1 MKNKQYDD
9 DVREFVAL
17 HNGVFLV
24 VSTDS
29 LFNKNLRGTLLR
41 HLTIKDE
48 CVHNIGTTDT
58 LPREIK
64 ALRSKGHKILVFI
77 ERELNGRNT
86 TELIRFLKVDH
97 TSDLFVVVLTTE
109 VERDKLVLLHEL
121 GADNI
126 ITKPISPDTLIEKI
140 AFTVKP
146 RGQIGEFMDHG
157 RQLLDAGNPLEAA
170 KMAKQVLNMKPNSPS
185 GLLLLGDAL
194 RGLGRRDDALM
205 AYTQAEKGARLFLE
219 PLKKIAALHHDE
231 GNTSEELHF
240 LERLDKLSPLNVDR
254 KVDIGT
260 GYIKLGDPEKAKICF
275 DQAVRIA
282 TKEALDAVSRVTQAI
297 AARCM
302 ESAPELSEQ
311 YLRQALNARK
321 NMLDRSDIETFNR
334 LGLMLRRQG
343 KWSEAITEYRR
354 ALKISPEDAGLMY
367 NISMA
372 FTEGRQYIE
381 AYQYLDRALT
391 LNPDLWRSGEAICC
405 NIATVFRRYGKKD
418 QAVEYLHKALEIN
431 PDSAKA
437 KALLAEITGN
447 PA

>member
-9 DVREFVAL
+9 DVREFISL
-17 HNGVFLV
+17 QNGIFLV
-24 VSTDS
+24 VSNDA

-48 CVHNIGTTDT
+48 CVTNVFTIET
-58 LPREIK
+58 LHKEIK
-64 ALRSKGHKILVFI
+64 LQRSKGHKLLIFI

-86 TELIRFLKVDH
+86 SDLIRYLKTDYNNE
-97 TSDLFVVVLTTE
+97 LFVVVLTTE

-146 RGQIGEFMDHG
+146 RGQIGELMDKG
-157 RQLLDAGNPLEAA
+157 RQFLDTGNPLEAA
-170 KMAKQVLNMKPNSPS
+170 RTAKQVLEMKPNSPS
-185 GLLLLGDAL
+185 GLLLMGDAL
-194 RGLGRRDDALM
+194 RGMGKREEALR
-205 AYTQAEKGARLFLE
+205 AYTQAEKGARLFLD
-219 PLKKIAALHHDE
+219 PLKKIAALHHEE
-231 GNTSEELHF
+231 GNTAEEIKF

-260 GYIKLGDPEKAKICF
+260 GYIKLGDVDKAKAAF

-282 TKEALDAVSRVTQAI
+282 TKEALDAVSRVTQSI

-311 YLRQALNARK
+311 YLRQALNTRK

-343 KWSEAITEYRR
+343 KWQEAVIEYRK
-354 ALKISPEDAGLMY
+354 ALKISPEDGGLFY
-367 NISMA
+367 NLAMA

-391 LNPDLWRSGEAICC
+391 LNPDLWRTGEAVCY

-418 QAVEYLHKALEIN
+418 PAIDYLKKALEIN
-431 PDSAKA
+431 PAYAKA
-437 KALLAEITGN
+437 KALLEEIGN
-447 PA
+447 GR

>member
-9 DVREFVAL
+9 DVREFVTL
-17 HNGVFLV
+17 QNGVFLI
-24 VSTDS
+24 VSSDA

-48 CVHNIGTTDT
+48 CVNNVDT
-58 LPREIK
+58 IESLHKEIK
-64 ALRSKGHKILVFI
+64 LLRSKGHKLLIFI

-86 TELIRFLKVDH
+86 SDLIRYLKTDYNNEM
-97 TSDLFVVVLTTE
+97 FVVVLTTE

-146 RGQIGEFMDHG
+146 RGQLGELMDQG
-157 RQLLDAGNPLEAA
+157 RQYLESGNPLEAA
-170 KMAKQVLNMKPNSPS
+170 KTAKQVLEMKPNSPS
-185 GLLLLGDAL
+185 GLLLMGDAL
-194 RGLGRRDDALM
+194 LGMGKRDEALR
-205 AYTQAEKGARLFLE
+205 AYTQAEKGAKLFLE
-219 PLKKIAALHHDE
+219 PLKKIASLHHEE
-231 GNTSEELHF
+231 GNTVEEIRF

-260 GYIKLGDPEKAKICF
+260 GYIRLGDTDKAKNAF

-282 TKEALDAVSRVTQAI
+282 TKEALDAVSRVTQSI

-302 ESAPELSEQ
+302 DTAPELSEQ
-311 YLRQALNARK
+311 YLRQALNTRK

-343 KWSEAITEYRR
+343 KWQEAIAEYRK
-354 ALKISPEDAGLMY
+354 ALKISPDDGGLFY

-391 LNPDLWRSGEAICC
+391 LSPDLWRTGEAVCY
-405 NIATVFRRYGKKD
+405 NIATVYRRYGKKEPAAD
-418 QAVEYLHKALEIN
+418 FLKKALEIN
-431 PDSAKA
+431 PNYEKA
-437 KALLAEITGN
+437 KEMLVELGA
-447 PA
+447 PR

>member
-17 HNGVFLV
+17 QNGVFVV
-24 VSTDS
+24 VSTDTV
-29 LFNKNLRGTLLR
+29 FNKNLRGTLLR

-48 CVHNIGTTDT
+48 CVYNTATVEGLHK
-58 LPREIK
+58 EIK
-64 ALRSKGHKILVFI
+64 QLRAKNHKLLIFI

-86 TELIRFLKVDH
+86 SDLIRYLK
-97 TSDLFVVVLTTE
+97 SDFTNELYLVVLTTE

-146 RGQIGEFMDHG
+146 RGQLGELMDKG
-157 RQLLDAGNPLEAA
+157 RQSLDIGNPLEAV
-170 KMAKQVLNMKPNSPS
+170 KTAKQVLNLKPNSPA
-185 GLLLLGDAL
+185 GLLLMGDAL
-194 RGLGRRDDALM
+194 RAMGKREDALR
-205 AYTQAEKGARLFLE
+205 AYTQAEKGAKLFLD
-219 PLKKIAALHHDE
+219 PLKKIAELHREE
-231 GNTSEELHF
+231 GNTQEELKF

-254 KVDIGT
+254 KVDIGA
-260 GYIKLGDPEKAKICF
+260 GYIKLGDADKAKLAF

-282 TKEALDAVSRVTQAI
+282 TKEALDTVSRVTQSI
-297 AARCM
+297 AVRCM

-311 YLRQALNARK
+311 YLRQALNTRK
-321 NMLDRSDIETFNR
+321 NMLDRSDIETYNR

-343 KWSEAITEYRR
+343 KWQDAIAEYRR
-354 ALKISPEDAGLMY
+354 ALKISPDDGGLFY

-372 FTEGRQYIE
+372 YTEGRQYIE

-391 LNPDLWRSGEAICC
+391 LNPDLWRTGEAVCY
-405 NIATVFRRYGKKD
+405 NIATVYRRYGKKD
-418 QAVEYLHKALEIN
+418 LAVDYLKKALELN
-431 PDSAKA
+431 PGYAKA
-437 KALLAEITGN
+437 KSLLEEIGQGQ
-447 PA
+447 

>member
-17 HNGVFLV
+17 QNGVFVV
-24 VSTDS
+24 VSTDAV
-29 LFNKNLRGTLLR
+29 FNKNLRSTLLR

-48 CVHNIGTTDT
+48 CVSNVATVEGLHK
-58 LPREIK
+58 EIK
-64 ALRSKGHKILVFI
+64 LLRAKSHKLLVFI

-86 TELIRFLKVDH
+86 SDLIRYLKSDFSNELFL
-97 TSDLFVVVLTTE
+97 VVLTTE

-146 RGQIGEFMDHG
+146 RGQLGELMDKG
-157 RQLLDAGNPLEAA
+157 RQSLDMGNPLEAA
-170 KMAKQVLNMKPNSPS
+170 RAAKQVLDLKPNSPS
-185 GLLLLGDAL
+185 GLLLMGDAL
-194 RGLGRRDDALM
+194 RAMGKRDDALR
-205 AYTQAEKGARLFLE
+205 AYTQAEKGAKLFLD
-219 PLKKIAALHHDE
+219 PLKKIAELHREE
-231 GNTSEELHF
+231 GNTQEELKF

-254 KVDIGT
+254 KVDIGA
-260 GYIKLGDPEKAKICF
+260 GYIKLGDADKAKLAF

-282 TKEALDAVSRVTQAI
+282 TKEALDAVSRVTQSI
-297 AARCM
+297 AVRCM

-311 YLRQALNARK
+311 YLRQALNTRK

-343 KWSEAITEYRR
+343 KWQDAIVEYRK
-354 ALKISPEDAGLMY
+354 ALKISPNDGGLYY
-367 NISMA
+367 NIAMA
-372 FTEGRQYIE
+372 YTEGRQYIE

-391 LNPDLWRSGEAICC
+391 LNADLWRTGEAVCY
-405 NIATVFRRYGKKD
+405 NIATVYRRYGKKD
-418 QAVEYLHKALEIN
+418 QAVDYLKKALELN
-431 PDSAKA
+431 PNYAKA
-437 KALLAEITGN
+437 KGLLEEIGQGQ
-447 PA
+447 

>member
-17 HNGVFLV
+17 QNGVFVV
-24 VSTDS
+24 VSTDAV
-29 LFNKNLRGTLLR
+29 FNKNLRSTLLR

-48 CVHNIGTTDT
+48 CVSNVATVEGLHK
-58 LPREIK
+58 EIK
-64 ALRSKGHKILVFI
+64 LLRAKSHKLLVFI

-86 TELIRFLKVDH
+86 SDLIRYLKSDFSNELFL
-97 TSDLFVVVLTTE
+97 VVLTTE

-146 RGQIGEFMDHG
+146 RGQLGELMDKG
-157 RQLLDAGNPLEAA
+157 RQSLDMGNPLEAA
-170 KMAKQVLNMKPNSPS
+170 KAAKQVLDLKPNSPS
-185 GLLLLGDAL
+185 GLLLMGDAL
-194 RGLGRRDDALM
+194 RAMGKRDDALR
-205 AYTQAEKGARLFLE
+205 AYTQAEKGAKLFLD
-219 PLKKIAALHHDE
+219 PLKKIAELPREE
-231 GNTSEELHF
+231 GNTQEELKF

-254 KVDIGT
+254 KVDIGA
-260 GYIKLGDPEKAKICF
+260 GYIKLGDADKAKLAF

-282 TKEALDAVSRVTQAI
+282 TKEALDAVSRVTQSI
-297 AARCM
+297 AVRCM

-311 YLRQALNARK
+311 YLRQALNTRK

-343 KWSEAITEYRR
+343 KWQDAIVEYRK
-354 ALKISPEDAGLMY
+354 ALKISPNDGGLYY
-367 NISMA
+367 NIAMA
-372 FTEGRQYIE
+372 YTEGRQYIE

-391 LNPDLWRSGEAICC
+391 LNADLWRTGEAVCY
-405 NIATVFRRYGKKD
+405 NIATVYRRYGKKD
-418 QAVEYLHKALEIN
+418 QAVDYLKKALELN
-431 PDSAKA
+431 PNYAKA
-437 KALLAEITGN
+437 KGLLEEIGQGQ
-447 PA
+447 

>member
-17 HNGVFLV
+17 QNGVFVV
-24 VSTDS
+24 VSIDAV
-29 LFNKNLRGTLLR
+29 FNKNLRTTLLR

-48 CVHNIGTTDT
+48 CVYNVATIEGLHK
-58 LPREIK
+58 EIK
-64 ALRSKGHKILVFI
+64 LLRTKGHKLLVFI

-86 TELIRFLKVDH
+86 SDLIRYLKSDFANELFL
-97 TSDLFVVVLTTE
+97 VVLTTE

-146 RGQIGEFMDHG
+146 RGQLGELMDKG
-157 RQLLDAGNPLEAA
+157 RQSLDMGNPLEAA
-170 KMAKQVLNMKPNSPS
+170 KAAKQVLDLKPNSPS
-185 GLLLLGDAL
+185 GLLLMGDAL
-194 RGLGRRDDALM
+194 RAMGKREDALR
-205 AYTQAEKGARLFLE
+205 AYTQAEKGAKLFLD
-219 PLKKIAALHHDE
+219 PLKKIAELHREE
-231 GNTSEELHF
+231 GNTQEELKF

-254 KVDIGT
+254 KVDIGA
-260 GYIKLGDPEKAKICF
+260 GYIKLGDADKAKLAF

-282 TKEALDAVSRVTQAI
+282 TKEALDAVSRVTQSI

-311 YLRQALNARK
+311 YLRQSLNTRK

-343 KWSEAITEYRR
+343 KWQEAITEYRK
-354 ALKISPEDAGLMY
+354 ALKISPDDPGLYY

-372 FTEGRQYIE
+372 YTEGRQYIE
-381 AYQYLDRALT
+381 AYQFLDRALS
-391 LNPDLWRSGEAICC
+391 LNPELWKNGEAVCY
-405 NIATVFRRYGKKD
+405 NIATVYRRYGKKD
-418 QAVEYLHKALEIN
+418 PAVDYLKKALELN
-431 PDSAKA
+431 PSYEKA
-437 KALLAEITGN
+437 KALLLEMGAGR
-447 PA
+447 

>member
-17 HNGVFLV
+17 QNGVFVV
-24 VSTDS
+24 VSTDAV
-29 LFNKNLRGTLLR
+29 FNKNLRSTLLR

-48 CVHNIGTTDT
+48 CVYNVATVEGLHK
-58 LPREIK
+58 EIK
-64 ALRSKGHKILVFI
+64 LLRAKSHKLLVFI

-86 TELIRFLKVDH
+86 SDLIRYLKSDFTNELFL
-97 TSDLFVVVLTTE
+97 VVLTTE

-146 RGQIGEFMDHG
+146 RGQLGELMDKG
-157 RQLLDAGNPLEAA
+157 RQSLDMGNPLEAA
-170 KMAKQVLNMKPNSPS
+170 KAAKQVLDLKPNSPS
-185 GLLLLGDAL
+185 GLLLMGDAL
-194 RGLGRRDDALM
+194 RAMGKRDDALR
-205 AYTQAEKGARLFLE
+205 AYTQAEKGAKLFLD
-219 PLKKIAALHHDE
+219 PLKKIAELHREE
-231 GNTSEELHF
+231 GNTQEELKF

-254 KVDIGT
+254 KVDIGA
-260 GYIKLGDPEKAKICF
+260 GYIKLGDADKAKLAF

-282 TKEALDAVSRVTQAI
+282 TKEALDAVSRVTQSI
-297 AARCM
+297 AVRCM

-311 YLRQALNARK
+311 YLRQALNTRK

-343 KWSEAITEYRR
+343 KWQDAIVEYRK
-354 ALKISPEDAGLMY
+354 ALKISSNDGGLYY
-367 NISMA
+367 NIAMA
-372 FTEGRQYIE
+372 YTEGRQYIE

-391 LNPDLWRSGEAICC
+391 LNADLWRTGEAVCY
-405 NIATVFRRYGKKD
+405 NIATVYRRYGKKE
-418 QAVEYLHKALEIN
+418 QAVDYLKKALELN
-431 PDSAKA
+431 PNYAKA
-437 KALLAEITGN
+437 KSLLEEIGQGQ
-447 PA
+447 

>member
-17 HNGVFLV
+17 QNGVFVV
-24 VSTDS
+24 VSTDAV
-29 LFNKNLRGTLLR
+29 FNKNLRGTLLR

-48 CVHNIGTTDT
+48 CVYNVATVEGLHK
-58 LPREIK
+58 EIK
-64 ALRSKGHKILVFI
+64 QLRAKSHKLLIFI

-86 TELIRFLKVDH
+86 SDLIRYLK
-97 TSDLFVVVLTTE
+97 SDFTNEMYLVVLTTE

-146 RGQIGEFMDHG
+146 RGQLGELMDKG
-157 RQLLDAGNPLEAA
+157 RQSLDMGNPLEAA
-170 KMAKQVLNMKPNSPS
+170 KAAKQVLDLKPNSPS
-185 GLLLLGDAL
+185 GLLLMGDAL
-194 RGLGRRDDALM
+194 RAMGKREDALR
-205 AYTQAEKGARLFLE
+205 AYTQAEKGAKLFLD
-219 PLKKIAALHHDE
+219 PLKKIAELHREE
-231 GNTSEELHF
+231 GNTQEELKF

-254 KVDIGT
+254 KVDIGA
-260 GYIKLGDPEKAKICF
+260 GYIKLGDADKAKLAF

-282 TKEALDAVSRVTQAI
+282 TKEALDAVSRVTQSI
-297 AARCM
+297 AVRCM

-311 YLRQALNARK
+311 YLRQALNTRK
-321 NMLDRSDIETFNR
+321 NMLDRSDIETYNR

-343 KWSEAITEYRR
+343 KWQDAIAEYRK
-354 ALKISPEDAGLMY
+354 ALKISPNDGGLFY

-372 FTEGRQYIE
+372 YTEGRQYIE

-391 LNPDLWRSGEAICC
+391 LNPDLWRTGEAVCY
-405 NIATVFRRYGKKD
+405 NIATVYRRYGKKD
-418 QAVEYLHKALEIN
+418 PAVDYLKKALELN
-431 PDSAKA
+431 PGYAKA
-437 KALLAEITGN
+437 KSLLEEIGQGQ
-447 PA
+447 

>member
-9 DVREFVAL
+9 DVREFIAL
-17 HNGVFLV
+17 QNGIFLV
-24 VSTDS
+24 VSNDA

-48 CVHNIGTTDT
+48 CVTNVFTIENLHK
-58 LPREIK
+58 EIK
-64 ALRSKGHKILVFI
+64 LQRSKGHKLLIFI
-77 ERELNGRNT
+77 ERELNGRNSSD
-86 TELIRFLKVDH
+86 LIRYLKTDYNNE
-97 TSDLFVVVLTTE
+97 LFVVVLTTE

-146 RGQIGEFMDHG
+146 RGQIGELMDKG
-157 RQLLDAGNPLEAA
+157 RQFLDTGNPLEAA
-170 KMAKQVLNMKPNSPS
+170 RTAKQVLEMKPNSPS
-185 GLLLLGDAL
+185 GLLLMGDAL
-194 RGLGRRDDALM
+194 RGMGKREEALR
-205 AYTQAEKGARLFLE
+205 AYTQAEKGARLFLD
-219 PLKKIAALHHDE
+219 PLKKIASLHHE
-231 GNTSEELHF
+231 AGNTTEEIKF

-260 GYIKLGDPEKAKICF
+260 GYIKLGDVDKAKTAF

-282 TKEALDAVSRVTQAI
+282 TKEALDAVSRVTQSI

-311 YLRQALNARK
+311 YLRQALNTRK

-343 KWSEAITEYRR
+343 KWQEAIVEYRK
-354 ALKISPEDAGLMY
+354 ALKISPEDGGLFY
-367 NISMA
+367 NIAMA

-381 AYQYLDRALT
+381 AYQYLDRSLT
-391 LNPDLWRSGEAICC
+391 LNPDLWRTGEAVCY

-418 QAVEYLHKALEIN
+418 PAIDYLKKALELN
-431 PDSAKA
+431 PDYTKA
-437 KALLAEITGN
+437 KALLEEIGN
-447 PA
+447 GS

>member
-9 DVREFVAL
+9 DVREFIAL
-17 HNGVFLV
+17 QNGVFLV
-24 VSTDS
+24 VSNDT

-48 CVHNIGTTDT
+48 CVHNVATIDS
-58 LPREIK
+58 LQKEIK
-64 ALRSKGHKILVFI
+64 LLRSKKHKVLVFI

-86 TELIRFLKVDH
+86 
-97 TSDLFVVVLTTE
+97 SDLVRYIKSDFGSELFLVVLTTE
-109 VERDKLVLLHEL
+109 VDRDKLVLLHEL

-146 RGQIGEFMDHG
+146 RGQIGELMDQG
-157 RQLLDAGNPLEAA
+157 RQLLDTDNPLEAA
-170 KMAKQVLNMKPNSPS
+170 KIARQVLDMKPNSPS
-185 GLLLLGDAL
+185 GLLLMGDAL
-194 RGLGRRDDALM
+194 RAMGRKEEALR
-205 AYTQAEKGARLFLE
+205 AYTQAEKGARLFLD
-219 PLKKIAALHHDE
+219 PLKKIADLHHEE
-231 GNTSEELHF
+231 GNTVEELKF

-260 GYIKLGDPEKAKICF
+260 GYIKVGDTDKAKAAF

-282 TKEALDAVSRVTQAI
+282 TKEALDAVSRVTQSI

-302 ESAPELSEQ
+302 DSAPEISEQ
-311 YLRQALNARK
+311 YLRQALNTRK
-321 NMLDRSDIETFNR
+321 NMLDRSDIELFNR

-343 KWSEAITEYRR
+343 KWQEAVVEYRK
-354 ALKISPEDAGLMY
+354 ALRISPEDGGLFY

-391 LNPDLWRSGEAICC
+391 INPDLWRTSEAVCY
-405 NIATVFRRYGKKD
+405 NIATVFRRYGKRD
-418 QAVEYLHKALEIN
+418 MAVEYLKKALELN
-431 PDSAKA
+431 PGYEKA
-437 KALLAEITGN
+437 KFLLAEIN
-447 PA
+447 AD

>member
-17 HNGVFLV
+17 QNGVFVV
-24 VSTDS
+24 VSTDAV
-29 LFNKNLRGTLLR
+29 FNKNLRSTLLR

-48 CVHNIGTTDT
+48 CVSNVATVEGLHK
-58 LPREIK
+58 EIK
-64 ALRSKGHKILVFI
+64 LLRAKSHKLLVFI

-86 TELIRFLKVDH
+86 SDLIRYLKSDFSNELFL
-97 TSDLFVVVLTTE
+97 VVLTTE

-146 RGQIGEFMDHG
+146 RGQLGELMDKG
-157 RQLLDAGNPLEAA
+157 RQSLDMGNPLEAA
-170 KMAKQVLNMKPNSPS
+170 KAAKQVLDLKPNSPS
-185 GLLLLGDAL
+185 GLLLMGDAL
-194 RGLGRRDDALM
+194 RAMGKRDDALR
-205 AYTQAEKGARLFLE
+205 AYTQAEKGAKLFLD
-219 PLKKIAALHHDE
+219 PLKKIAELHREE
-231 GNTSEELHF
+231 GNTQEELKF

-254 KVDIGT
+254 KVDIGA
-260 GYIKLGDPEKAKICF
+260 GYIKLGDADKAKLAF

-282 TKEALDAVSRVTQAI
+282 TKEALDAVSRVTQSI
-297 AARCM
+297 AVRCM

-311 YLRQALNARK
+311 YLRQALNTRK

-343 KWSEAITEYRR
+343 KWQDAIVEYRK
-354 ALKISPEDAGLMY
+354 ALKISPNDGGLYY
-367 NISMA
+367 NIAMA
-372 FTEGRQYIE
+372 YTEGRQYIE

-391 LNPDLWRSGEAICC
+391 LNADLWRTGEAVCY
-405 NIATVFRRYGKKD
+405 NIATVYRRYGKKD
-418 QAVEYLHKALEIN
+418 QAVDYLKKALELN
-431 PDSAKA
+431 PNYAKA
-437 KALLAEITGN
+437 KGLLEEIGQGQ
-447 PA
+447 

>member
-9 DVREFVAL
+9 DVREFIAL
-17 HNGVFLV
+17 QNGIFLV
-24 VSTDS
+24 VSNDA

-48 CVHNIGTTDT
+48 CVTNVFTIET
-58 LPREIK
+58 LHKEIK
-64 ALRSKGHKILVFI
+64 LQRSKGHKLLIFI

-86 TELIRFLKVDH
+86 SDLIRYLKTDYNNE
-97 TSDLFVVVLTTE
+97 LFVVVLTTE

-146 RGQIGEFMDHG
+146 RGQIGELMDKG
-157 RQLLDAGNPLEAA
+157 RQFLDTGNPLEAA
-170 KMAKQVLNMKPNSPS
+170 RTAKQVLEMKPNSPS
-185 GLLLLGDAL
+185 GLLLMGDAL
-194 RGLGRRDDALM
+194 RGMGKREEALR
-205 AYTQAEKGARLFLE
+205 AYTQAEKGARLFLD
-219 PLKKIAALHHDE
+219 PLKKIASLHHEE
-231 GNTSEELHF
+231 GNTAEEIKF

-260 GYIKLGDPEKAKICF
+260 GYIKLGDVDKAKAAF

-282 TKEALDAVSRVTQAI
+282 TKEALDAVSRVTQSI

-311 YLRQALNARK
+311 YLRQTLNTRK

-343 KWSEAITEYRR
+343 KWQEAIIEYRK
-354 ALKISPEDAGLMY
+354 ALKISPDDGGLFY
-367 NISMA
+367 NIAMA

-381 AYQYLDRALT
+381 AYQYLDRSLT
-391 LNPDLWRSGEAICC
+391 LNPDLWRTGEAVCY

-418 QAVEYLHKALEIN
+418 PAIDYLKKALELN
-431 PDSAKA
+431 PDYTKA
-437 KALLAEITGN
+437 KALLEEIGN
-447 PA
+447 GS

>member
-17 HNGVFLV
+17 QNGVFVV
-24 VSTDS
+24 VSIDAV
-29 LFNKNLRGTLLR
+29 FNKNLRTTLLR

-48 CVHNIGTTDT
+48 CVYNVATIEGLHK
-58 LPREIK
+58 EIK
-64 ALRSKGHKILVFI
+64 QLRTKGHKLLVFI

-86 TELIRFLKVDH
+86 SDLIRYLKSDFANELFL
-97 TSDLFVVVLTTE
+97 VVLTTE

-146 RGQIGEFMDHG
+146 RGQLGELMDKG
-157 RQLLDAGNPLEAA
+157 RQSLDMGNPLEAA
-170 KMAKQVLNMKPNSPS
+170 KAAKQVLDLKPNSPS
-185 GLLLLGDAL
+185 GLLLMGDAL
-194 RGLGRRDDALM
+194 RAMGKRDDALR
-205 AYTQAEKGARLFLE
+205 AYTQAEKGAKLFLD
-219 PLKKIAALHHDE
+219 PLKKIAELHREE
-231 GNTSEELHF
+231 GNTQEEIKF

-254 KVDIGT
+254 KVDIGA
-260 GYIKLGDPEKAKICF
+260 GYIKLGDADKAKLAF

-282 TKEALDAVSRVTQAI
+282 TKEALDAVSRVTQSI
-297 AARCM
+297 AVRCM

-311 YLRQALNARK
+311 YLRQALNTRK
-321 NMLDRSDIETFNR
+321 NMLDRSDIETYNR

-343 KWSEAITEYRR
+343 KWQDAIAEYRK
-354 ALKISPEDAGLMY
+354 ALKISPNDGGLFY

-372 FTEGRQYIE
+372 YTEGRQYIE

-391 LNPDLWRSGEAICC
+391 LNPDLWRTGEAVCY
-405 NIATVFRRYGKKD
+405 NIATVYRRYGKKD
-418 QAVEYLHKALEIN
+418 PAVDYLKKALELN
-431 PDSAKA
+431 PGYAKA
-437 KALLAEITGN
+437 KSLLEEIGQGQ
-447 PA
+447 

>member
-17 HNGVFLV
+17 QNGVFVV
-24 VSTDS
+24 VSTDAV
-29 LFNKNLRGTLLR
+29 FNKNLRSTLLR

-48 CVHNIGTTDT
+48 CVSNVATVEGLHK
-58 LPREIK
+58 EIK
-64 ALRSKGHKILVFI
+64 LLRAKSHKLLVFI

-86 TELIRFLKVDH
+86 SDLIRYLKSDFSNELFL
-97 TSDLFVVVLTTE
+97 VVLTTE

-146 RGQIGEFMDHG
+146 RGQLGELMDKG
-157 RQLLDAGNPLEAA
+157 RQSLDMGNPLEAA
-170 KMAKQVLNMKPNSPS
+170 KAAKQVLDLKPNSPS
-185 GLLLLGDAL
+185 GLLLMGDAL
-194 RGLGRRDDALM
+194 RAMGKRDDALR
-205 AYTQAEKGARLFLE
+205 AYTQAEKGAKLFLD
-219 PLKKIAALHHDE
+219 PLKKIAELHREE
-231 GNTSEELHF
+231 GNTQEELKF

-254 KVDIGT
+254 KVDIGA
-260 GYIKLGDPEKAKICF
+260 GYIKLGDADKAKLAF

-282 TKEALDAVSRVTQAI
+282 TKEALDAVSRVTQSI
-297 AARCM
+297 AVRCM

-311 YLRQALNARK
+311 YLRQALNTRK

-343 KWSEAITEYRR
+343 KWQDAIVEYRK
-354 ALKISPEDAGLMY
+354 ALKISPNDGGLYY
-367 NISMA
+367 NIAMA
-372 FTEGRQYIE
+372 YTEGRQYIE

-391 LNPDLWRSGEAICC
+391 LNADLWRTGEAVCY
-405 NIATVFRRYGKKD
+405 NIATVYRRYGKKD
-418 QAVEYLHKALEIN
+418 QAVDYLKKALELN
-431 PDSAKA
+431 PNYAKA
-437 KALLAEITGN
+437 KSLIEEIGQGQ
-447 PA
+447 